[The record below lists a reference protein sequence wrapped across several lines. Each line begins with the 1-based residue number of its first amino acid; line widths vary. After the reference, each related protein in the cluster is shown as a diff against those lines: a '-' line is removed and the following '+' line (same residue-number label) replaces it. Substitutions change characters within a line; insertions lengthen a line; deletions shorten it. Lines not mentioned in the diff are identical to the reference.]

1 MDKNRL
7 ILLVLW
13 HIGTTN
19 AADIRALNKKKRA
32 LLPASIRSRIYDAQ
46 LPVALSRLI
55 DTPGP
60 MVELSEMR
68 LR

>member
-19 AADIRALNKKKRA
+19 AADIRALNKKEAGIAARFHQMTD
-32 LLPASIRSRIYDAQ
+32 L
-46 LPVALSRLI
+46 
-55 DTPGP
+55 
-60 MVELSEMR
+60 
-68 LR
+68 